1 MLRQSKERKIRCNV
15 MGQTAEPHKTFE
27 YYVRGHC
34 TAVALSSV
42 EQRSTMLPVFTII
55 PVYPA
60 PDDGSYKCTK
70 FLLCEV
76 ANVIQKRLCVYYK
89 I

>member
-42 EQRSTMLPVFTII
+42 EQRSTMLT
-55 PVYPA
+55 
-60 PDDGSYKCTK
+60 GGGK
-70 FLLCEV
+70 EM
-76 ANVIQKRLCVYYK
+76 
-89 I
+89 

>member
-42 EQRSTMLPVFTII
+42 EQRSTMLPVK
-55 PVYPA
+55 
-60 PDDGSYKCTK
+60 KCK
-70 FLLCEV
+70 DMG
-76 ANVIQKRLCVYYK
+76 YYNYEYMFR
-89 I
+89 

>member
-1 MLRQSKERKIRCNV
+1 MIIFKNLIANIITLNVVRYECLLIMLRQSKGRKIRCNV

-42 EQRSTMLPVFTII
+42 EQ
-55 PVYPA
+55 
-60 PDDGSYKCTK
+60 
-70 FLLCEV
+70 
-76 ANVIQKRLCVYYK
+76 
-89 I
+89 